1 MNTKSASLVKYKWN
15 LACIMVMLL
24 ITLFSCNSSFTPVL
38 NSAQGVQFKV
48 SPLSGA
54 LAIAKSQNKPLF
66 VFLHATWCPTCK
78 QMENEVLNKKELGDK
93 FNQSFV
99 NVAIDYDSAEGKN
112 LDKLY
117 KIHATPTLL
126 FFDAKGNIIKR
137 IDGGVSGADLL
148 GVAGAL

>member
-1 MNTKSASLVKYKWN
+1 MNTKSASVVKYKWN
-15 LACIMVMLL
+15 IAGIMAFLL

-38 NSAQGVQFKV
+38 NSAQGVKFKV
-48 SPLSGA
+48 SALSNA

-78 QMENEVLNKKELGDK
+78 QMENEVLNKKEVGDK

-148 GVAGAL
+148 GVAATL